1 MTTADRVNSG
11 KRVTKHEYVT
21 VHSDVL
27 NLDFRAKV
35 SDPRS
40 RRLECFVSAMEYLA
54 LNPKRR

>member
-1 MTTADRVNSG
+1 MNDRERLG
-11 KRVTKHEYVT
+11 KRVVKRGYVT

-40 RRLECFVSAMEYLA
+40 RRLEMLVSNLEWLA
-54 LNPKRR
+54 LNPKRAR